1 MCVFCQV
8 LAVMYHDVD
17 NTSSQNAGIVIYRNI
32 KDTVRTHFAETNG
45 AGAFLEAPLQ
55 AYYGLSTRNVI
66 TCCCCFLLLLIMCI
80 FVVQSI
86 SHIWGVFAINLHL

>member
-1 MCVFCQV
+1 MDITVCVFCQV

-66 TCCCCFLLLLIMCI
+66 TLVLLLLNMCI
-80 FVVQSI
+80 FVVTVCI
-86 SHIWGVFAINLHL
+86 SHLGCFCD